1 MIAFR
6 SALFNALL
14 YVTTAVE
21 MVVFTPYY
29 FLVSRR
35 RAWFVPKFWSRANN
49 WLLRTICGTDFT
61 IDGLENLERAREM
74 SEAAGKGGGYI
85 LAPKHQSFWDTFT
98 LLPWLRD
105 PVIILKRELLFI
117 PGFGLYL
124 ARMNMIA
131 IRRGTKKK
139 ALDQATDRGRE
150 EVIGE
155 GRELIIYPEGTR
167 RAPGDEPIYMYGVT
181 HLYGTLGVPVVP
193 VAWNPGLFWPRRRFR
208 RYPGCIRV
216 RVLEPIEAGLPR
228 DVFTDTLRERLETAQ
243 DELLLE
249 QARDETIPPFV
260 ETARARVKALTGQTL
275 EEYRAGLGLRPD
287 SPYVMGQRGAPEVS
301 TNPLGPG

>member
-1 MIAFR
+1 MIALR

-14 YVTTAVE
+14 YVTTALE
-21 MVVFTPYY
+21 MIVATPYY
-29 FLVSRR
+29 FLAPRLN
-35 RAWFVPKFWSRANN
+35 AWSVPKFWSRANN
-49 WLLRTICGTDFT
+49 WMLRVICGTDYT
-61 IDGLENLERAREM
+61 IEGEENLQRAREM
-74 SEAAGKGGGYI
+74 SEAAGVGGGYI

-98 LLPWLRD
+98 LLPLLRD

-117 PGFGLYL
+117 PMFGLYL

-131 IRRGTKKK
+131 IRRGTKKR

-167 RAPGDEPIYMYGVT
+167 RAPGDEPLYKYGIT
-181 HLYGTLGVPVVP
+181 HLYDTLRVPVVP

-216 RVLEPIEAGLPR
+216 RILEPIEPGLAR
-228 DVFTDTLRERLETAQ
+228 DEFTALLRERLESAQ

-260 ETARARVKALTGQTL
+260 DTARARVKALTGLSL
-275 EEYRAGLGLRPD
+275 EEYRRSLGLRPD
-287 SPYVMGQRGAPEVS
+287 SPYVMGHRAPPPPSE
-301 TNPLGPG
+301 NPFGPG